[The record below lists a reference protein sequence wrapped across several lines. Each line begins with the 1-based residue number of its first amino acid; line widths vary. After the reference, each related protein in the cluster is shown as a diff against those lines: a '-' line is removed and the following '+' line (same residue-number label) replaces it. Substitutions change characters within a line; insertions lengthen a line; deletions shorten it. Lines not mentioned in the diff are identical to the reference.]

1 MASMTYSP
9 AHDLSPSDG
18 LSGMWNGLDKLIE
31 LQKLDVAIAKLDAE
45 ARAIPKAIEALEGRL
60 DKAREAFE
68 IAKERSDQIQKER
81 RAKERELE
89 ESAQNA
95 KKKQARLFEIKTNEE
110 YSAVL
115 KEIEALKTK
124 SSQLET
130 EVLEQMEAADL
141 TSKTVAEAE
150 RIFKTA
156 QLDVQTERREKEAR
170 LATLQKDLAGLE
182 ATRKGQAGR
191 LDGDLLRLYVRLM
204 KSRDVAVVAVADGSC
219 QGCGM
224 TLTPQAY
231 NEVKRNDR
239 MFTCPSCN
247 RILYFPG

>member
-1 MASMTYSP
+1 
-9 AHDLSPSDG
+9 
-18 LSGMWNGLDKLIE
+18 MWDGLDKLIE
-31 LQKLDVAIAKLDAE
+31 LQKLDLAIAKLDAE

-60 DKAREAFE
+60 GKAREAFD
-68 IAKERSDQIQKER
+68 IAKGRSDQLQKDR

-115 KEIEALKTK
+115 KEIEALKAK

-130 EVLEQMEAADL
+130 EVLEQMEAADI
-141 TSKTVAEAE
+141 TAKTVAEAE
-150 RIFKTA
+150 QVFTVA
-156 QLDVQTERREKEAR
+156 QLDRQAERQEKETR
-170 LATLQKDLAGLE
+170 LAALQKELASLE
-182 ATRKGQAGR
+182 ATRRGHASR
-191 LDGDLLRLYVRLM
+191 LDGDLLRLYTRLM

-224 TLTPQAY
+224 TLTPQTY

>member
-1 MASMTYSP
+1 LASMTYFP
-9 AHDLSPSDG
+9 ARDFSPSDG
-18 LSGMWNGLDKLIE
+18 LSRMWDGLDKLIE

-45 ARAIPKAIEALEGRL
+45 ARAIPKTIEALEGRL
-60 DKAREAFE
+60 GKAREAFE
-68 IAKERSDQIQKER
+68 VAKGRSDQRQKDR

-89 ESAQNA
+89 EAAQNA

-115 KEIEALKTK
+115 KEIEALKAK

-141 TSKTVAEAE
+141 TTKTVAEAE
-150 RIFKTA
+150 RVFRAA
-156 QLDVQTERREKEAR
+156 QFDVQTERREKEAR
-170 LATLQKDLAGLE
+170 LATVQKELAGLE
-182 ATRKGQAGR
+182 ATRNRQVSR
-191 LDGDLLRLYVRLM
+191 LDDDLLRMYSRLM
-204 KSRDVAVVAVADGSC
+204 KSRDVAVVTVADGSC

-224 TLTPQAY
+224 TLTPQTY

-247 RILYFPG
+247 RILYFAG

>member
-1 MASMTYSP
+1 MTYFP
-9 AHDLSPSDG
+9 ARDLSPSDG
-18 LSGMWNGLDKLIE
+18 LSGMWDGLDKLIE

-45 ARAIPKAIEALEGRL
+45 ARAIPKTLEALEGRL

-68 IAKERSDQIQKER
+68 VAKGRSDQLQKDR

-89 ESAQNA
+89 DAAQNA

-115 KEIEALKTK
+115 KEIEALKVK

-141 TSKTVAEAE
+141 TTKTVAEAE
-150 RIFKTA
+150 RVFKTA
-156 QLDVQTERREKEAR
+156 QFDVQTERREKEAR
-170 LATLQKDLAGLE
+170 LATLQKELADLE
-182 ATRKGQAGR
+182 ATRSGQASR
-191 LDGDLLRLYVRLM
+191 LDGDLLRMYSRLM
-204 KSRDVAVVAVADGSC
+204 KSRDVAVVSVADGSC

-224 TLTPQAY
+224 TLTPQTY

>member
-1 MASMTYSP
+1 MAYSAAHDPSP
-9 AHDLSPSDG
+9 ADG
-18 LSGMWNGLDKLIE
+18 SSEMWDGLDKLIE
-31 LQKLDVAIAKLDAE
+31 LQKLDLAIAKLDAE
-45 ARAIPKAIEALEGRL
+45 ARAIPRAIEALEGRL
-60 DKAREAFE
+60 GKAREAFD
-68 IAKERSDQIQKER
+68 IAKERSDQLQKDR
-81 RAKERELE
+81 RAKERQLE

-115 KEIEALKTK
+115 KEIEALKAK

-130 EVLEQMEAADL
+130 EVLEQMEAADA
-141 TSKTVAEAE
+141 TAKTVAEAE
-150 RIFKTA
+150 RVHKAA
-156 QLDVQTERREKEAR
+156 QRDLQEERREKEAM
-170 LATLQKDLAGLE
+170 LAALQKELAGLE
-182 ATRKGQAGR
+182 ATRKGQVSR
-191 LDGDLLRLYVRLM
+191 LDGDLLRMYTRLM
-204 KSRDVAVVAVADGSC
+204 KSRDVAVVGVADGSC

-224 TLTPQAY
+224 TLTPQTY

>member
-1 MASMTYSP
+1 
-9 AHDLSPSDG
+9 
-18 LSGMWNGLDKLIE
+18 MWDGLDKLIE
-31 LQKLDVAIAKLDAE
+31 LQKLDVAIARLDAE
-45 ARAIPKAIEALEGRL
+45 VRAIPKALEALEGRL
-60 DKAREAFE
+60 GKAREAFDG
-68 IAKERSDQIQKER
+68 AKAHFDQLQKDR

-115 KEIEALKTK
+115 KEIEALKAK

-130 EVLEQMEAADL
+130 EVLEYMEATDA
-141 TSKTVAEAE
+141 TAKSVAEAE
-150 RIFKTA
+150 RVFKAA
-156 QLDVQTERREKEAR
+156 QLDVQAERKEKEAR
-170 LATLQKDLAGLE
+170 LASLQKELAALE
-182 ATRKGQAGR
+182 ATRKGQVTR
-191 LDGDLLRLYVRLM
+191 LDAELLRTYARLM
-204 KSRDVAVVAVADGSC
+204 KSRDLAVVSVAEGSC

-224 TLTPQAY
+224 TLTPQTY

>member
-1 MASMTYSP
+1 
-9 AHDLSPSDG
+9 
-18 LSGMWNGLDKLIE
+18 MWDGLDKLIE
-31 LQKLDVAIAKLDAE
+31 LQKLDVTIAKLDAE
-45 ARAIPKAIEALEGRL
+45 VRAIPKAIEALEGRL
-60 DKAREAFE
+60 GKAREGFE
-68 IAKERSDQIQKER
+68 IAKGRSDQLQKDR

-89 ESAQNA
+89 EAAQNA

-115 KEIEALKTK
+115 KEIEGLRAK

-130 EVLEQMEAADL
+130 EVLEQMEAADA
-141 TSKTVAEAE
+141 TAKTVTEAE
-150 RIFKTA
+150 RAFKAA

-170 LATLQKDLAGLE
+170 LATLQTDLATLE
-182 ATRKGQAGR
+182 ATRKGHASR
-191 LDGDLLRLYVRLM
+191 LDGDLLRLYARLM
-204 KSRDVAVVAVADGSC
+204 KNRDVAVAAVADGSC

-224 TLTPQAY
+224 TLTPQTY

>member
-1 MASMTYSP
+1 MAYSA
-9 AHDLSPSDG
+9 AHDPSPSDG
-18 LSGMWNGLDKLIE
+18 LSGMWDGLDKLIE
-31 LQKLDVAIAKLDAE
+31 LQKLDLAIATLDAE

-60 DKAREAFE
+60 GKAREAFD
-68 IAKERSDQIQKER
+68 IAKGRSDQLQKDR

-115 KEIEALKTK
+115 KEIEALKAK

-130 EVLEQMEAADL
+130 EVLEQMEAADVTAKTL
-141 TSKTVAEAE
+141 TEAE
-150 RIFKTA
+150 RVFRVA
-156 QLDVQTERREKEAR
+156 QLDLKAERQEKETR
-170 LATLQKDLAGLE
+170 LAALQKELAGLE
-182 ATRKGQAGR
+182 ATRRGHASR
-191 LDGDLLRLYVRLM
+191 LDGDLLRLYARLM

-224 TLTPQAY
+224 TLTPQTY

-239 MFTCPSCN
+239 MFACPSCN

>member
-1 MASMTYSP
+1 MASMTYFP
-9 AHDLSPSDG
+9 ARDFSPSDG
-18 LSGMWNGLDKLIE
+18 LSRMWDGLDKLIE

-45 ARAIPKAIEALEGRL
+45 ARAIPKTIEALEGRL
-60 DKAREAFE
+60 GKAREAFE
-68 IAKERSDQIQKER
+68 VAKGRSDQLQKDR

-89 ESAQNA
+89 EAAQNA

-115 KEIEALKTK
+115 KEIEALKAK

-141 TSKTVAEAE
+141 TTKTVAEAE
-150 RIFKTA
+150 RVFRAA
-156 QLDVQTERREKEAR
+156 QFDVQTERREKEAR
-170 LATLQKDLAGLE
+170 LATVQKELAGLE
-182 ATRKGQAGR
+182 ATRNRQVSR
-191 LDGDLLRLYVRLM
+191 LDDDLLRMYSRLM
-204 KSRDVAVVAVADGSC
+204 KSRDVAVVTVADGSC

-224 TLTPQAY
+224 TLTPQTY

-247 RILYFPG
+247 RILYFAG

>member
-1 MASMTYSP
+1 
-9 AHDLSPSDG
+9 
-18 LSGMWNGLDKLIE
+18 MWDGLDKLIE
-31 LQKLDVAIAKLDAE
+31 LQKLDVAIARLDDE
-45 ARAIPKAIEALEGRL
+45 VRAIPKALEALDGHL
-60 DKAREAFE
+60 GKAREAFE
-68 IAKERSDQIQKER
+68 VAKGRSDQLQKDR

-115 KEIEALKTK
+115 KEIEALKAK

-130 EVLEQMEAADL
+130 EVLEQMEAADA
-141 TSKTVAEAE
+141 TAKTVADAE
-150 RIFKTA
+150 QVFKAA
-156 QLDVQTERREKEAR
+156 QLDVQAERGEKEAK
-170 LATLQKDLAGLE
+170 LATLRKELAALE

-191 LDGDLLRLYVRLM
+191 LDGELLRLYTRLM
-204 KSRDVAVVAVADGSC
+204 KNRDLAVVAVAEGSC

-224 TLTPQAY
+224 TLTPQTY

-247 RILYFPG
+247 RILYFAG

>member
-1 MASMTYSP
+1 
-9 AHDLSPSDG
+9 
-18 LSGMWNGLDKLIE
+18 MWDGLDKLIE
-31 LQKLDVAIAKLDAE
+31 LQKLDVAIAKVDAE
-45 ARAIPKAIEALEGRL
+45 VRAIPKAIEALEGRL
-60 DKAREAFE
+60 GQAREAFE
-68 IAKERSDQIQKER
+68 TAKGRSDQLQKDR

-115 KEIEALKTK
+115 KEIEALKVK

-130 EVLEQMEAADL
+130 EVLEQMEAADA
-141 TSKTVAEAE
+141 TSKTVADAE
-150 RIFKTA
+150 RVFKTA

-170 LATLQKDLAGLE
+170 LATLQKELAVLE
-182 ATRKGQAGR
+182 AARKGQAGR
-191 LDGDLLRLYVRLM
+191 LDGELLRAYTRLM
-204 KSRDVAVVAVADGSC
+204 KNRDLAVVAVTEGSC

-224 TLTPQAY
+224 TLTPQTY

>member
-1 MASMTYSP
+1 
-9 AHDLSPSDG
+9 
-18 LSGMWNGLDKLIE
+18 MWDGLDKLIE

-45 ARAIPKAIEALEGRL
+45 VRAIPKAIEALEGRL
-60 DKAREAFE
+60 GNARATFE
-68 IAKERSDQIQKER
+68 SAKGRSEQLRKDR

-115 KEIEALKTK
+115 KEIEALKVK

-130 EVLEQMEAADL
+130 EVLEQMEAADA
-141 TSKTVAEAE
+141 TAKTVADAE
-150 RIFKTA
+150 RVFKTA
-156 QLDVQTERREKEAR
+156 QLDVQTERREKESR
-170 LATLQKDLAGLE
+170 LATLQHELAALE
-182 ATRKGQAGR
+182 AMRKGQASR
-191 LDGDLLRLYVRLM
+191 LDGELLRMYARLM
-204 KSRDVAVVAVADGSC
+204 KSRDVAVVAVTDGSC

-224 TLTPQAY
+224 TLPPQTY

>member
-1 MASMTYSP
+1 
-9 AHDLSPSDG
+9 
-18 LSGMWNGLDKLIE
+18 MWDGLDKLIE

-45 ARAIPKAIEALEGRL
+45 ARAIPKTIEALEGRL
-60 DKAREAFE
+60 GKAREAFE
-68 IAKERSDQIQKER
+68 VAKGRSDQLQKDR

-89 ESAQNA
+89 EAAQNA

-115 KEIEALKTK
+115 KEIEALKAK

-141 TSKTVAEAE
+141 TTKTVAEAE
-150 RIFKTA
+150 GVFKAA
-156 QLDVQTERREKEAR
+156 QFAVQTERREKEAR
-170 LATLQKDLAGLE
+170 LAALQKELADLE
-182 ATRKGQAGR
+182 ATRSGQASR
-191 LDGDLLRLYVRLM
+191 LDGDLLRMYSRLM
-204 KSRDVAVVAVADGSC
+204 KSRDVAVVTVADGSC

-224 TLTPQAY
+224 TLTPQTH

-247 RILYFPG
+247 RILYFAG

>member
-1 MASMTYSP
+1 
-9 AHDLSPSDG
+9 
-18 LSGMWNGLDKLIE
+18 MWDGLDKLIE
-31 LQKLDVAIAKLDAE
+31 LQTLDLAIAKLDAE
-45 ARAIPKAIEALEGRL
+45 ARAIPMAIEALEGRL
-60 DKAREAFE
+60 GKAREAYD
-68 IAKERSDQIQKER
+68 IAKGRSDQLQKDR

-115 KEIEALKTK
+115 KEIEALNAK

-130 EVLEQMEAADL
+130 EVLEQMEAADV
-141 TSKTVAEAE
+141 TAKTVAEAE
-150 RIFKTA
+150 RVFKVA
-156 QLDVQTERREKEAR
+156 QLDLQAERQEKETK
-170 LATLQKDLAGLE
+170 LAALQKELAGLE
-182 ATRKGQAGR
+182 ATRRGHASR
-191 LDGDLLRLYVRLM
+191 LDGDLLRLYTRLM

>member
-1 MASMTYSP
+1 
-9 AHDLSPSDG
+9 
-18 LSGMWNGLDKLIE
+18 MWDGLDKLIE

-45 ARAIPKAIEALEGRL
+45 ARAIPEAIATLEGRL
-60 DKAREAFE
+60 GKAREVFE
-68 IAKERSDQIQKER
+68 FAKGRSDQLQKDR

-115 KEIEALKTK
+115 KEIEALKLK

-130 EVLEQMEAADL
+130 EVLEQMEAADA
-141 TSKTVAEAE
+141 TAKTVAEAE
-150 RIFKTA
+150 RVLKAA

-170 LATLQKDLAGLE
+170 LATLQKELAGLE
-182 ATRKGQAGR
+182 ATRKGQAAR
-191 LDGDLLRLYVRLM
+191 LDGELLRAYTRLM
-204 KSRDVAVVAVADGSC
+204 KNRDLAIVAVAEGSC

-224 TLTPQAY
+224 TLTPQTY

>member
-1 MASMTYSP
+1 MASMAYS
-9 AHDLSPSDG
+9 AARDLSLWSG
-18 LSGMWNGLDKLIE
+18 RSGMWNGLDKLIE
-31 LQKLDVAIAKLDAE
+31 LQKLDVAIARLDAE
-45 ARAIPKAIEALEGRL
+45 VRAIPKAIEALEGRL
-60 DKAREAFE
+60 GKAREAFE
-68 IAKERSDQIQKER
+68 IAKGRSDQLQKDR

-115 KEIEALKTK
+115 KEIEALRVK

-130 EVLEQMEAADL
+130 EVLEQMEAADA
-141 TSKTVAEAE
+141 TAKTVADAE
-150 RIFKTA
+150 RVLKAA
-156 QLDVQTERREKEAR
+156 QIDVEAERREKEAR
-170 LATLQKDLAGLE
+170 LTTLQKELAALE
-182 ATRKGQAGR
+182 ATRMGQVGR
-191 LDGDLLRLYVRLM
+191 LDGELLRIYSRLM
-204 KSRDVAVVAVADGSC
+204 KNRDVAIVAVADGSC

-224 TLTPQAY
+224 TLTPQTY

>member
-1 MASMTYSP
+1 
-9 AHDLSPSDG
+9 
-18 LSGMWNGLDKLIE
+18 MWDGLDKLIE
-31 LQKLDVAIAKLDAE
+31 LQKLDLAIAKLDAE

-60 DKAREAFE
+60 GKAREAFD
-68 IAKERSDQIQKER
+68 IAKGRSDQLQKDR

-115 KEIEALKTK
+115 KEIEALKAK

-130 EVLEQMEAADL
+130 EVLEQMEAADI
-141 TSKTVAEAE
+141 TAKTVAEAE
-150 RIFKTA
+150 RVFTAA
-156 QLDVQTERREKEAR
+156 QLDLQAERQEKETR
-170 LATLQKDLAGLE
+170 LAALQKELASLE
-182 ATRKGQAGR
+182 ATRRGHASR
-191 LDGDLLRLYVRLM
+191 LDGDLLRLYTRLM

-224 TLTPQAY
+224 TLTPQTY

-239 MFTCPSCN
+239 MFPCPSCN

>member
-1 MASMTYSP
+1 MW
-9 AHDLSPSDG
+9 DG
-18 LSGMWNGLDKLIE
+18 LEKLIE
-31 LQKLDVAIAKLDAE
+31 LQTLDVAIAKLDDE

-60 DKAREAFE
+60 GKAREAFE
-68 IAKERSDQIQKER
+68 TAKARSDQVQKAR

-115 KEIEALKTK
+115 KEIEALKAK
-124 SSQLET
+124 CSQLET
-130 EVLEQMEAADL
+130 EVLEQMEAADA
-141 TSKTVAEAE
+141 TTKTVADAE
-150 RIFKTA
+150 RVFKAA
-156 QLDVQTERREKEAR
+156 QLEVQANRLEKEAR
-170 LATLQKDLAGLE
+170 LAALQKELTTLQ
-182 ATRKGQAGR
+182 ATRTGQASR
-191 LDGDLLRLYVRLM
+191 LDGDLLRMYTRLM
-204 KSRDVAVVAVADGSC
+204 RSRDVAVVAVTDGSC

-224 TLTPQAY
+224 TLTPQTY

>member
-1 MASMTYSP
+1 MTYSA

-18 LSGMWNGLDKLIE
+18 LSGMWDGLDKLIE
-31 LQKLDVAIAKLDAE
+31 LQKLDLAIAKLDAE

-60 DKAREAFE
+60 GKAREAFDM
-68 IAKERSDQIQKER
+68 AKGRSDHLQKDR

-115 KEIEALKTK
+115 KEIEALKAK

-130 EVLEQMEAADL
+130 EVLEQMEAADV
-141 TSKTVAEAE
+141 TAKTVAEAE
-150 RIFKTA
+150 RVFKVA
-156 QLDVQTERREKEAR
+156 QLDLQAERQEKETR
-170 LATLQKDLAGLE
+170 LAALQKELAGLE
-182 ATRKGQAGR
+182 ATRRGQASR
-191 LDGDLLRLYVRLM
+191 LDGDLLRMYTRLM

-224 TLTPQAY
+224 TLTPQTY